1 VTPRSDLAAVVMA
14 GGRGTRMRSSLAKH
28 LHPLLGR
35 RVVDWVIESA
45 EAAGAEPV
53 VIVAAPETRE
63 AYGGLQVA
71 VQEQPLGTGDA
82 VAAARGALEGFGGRV
97 LVLDAAA
104 PLLTGEHLSK
114 LVAEHEAQGATATIL
129 SFVSQLDLPY
139 GRVVRSADGS
149 VEAIVEDR
157 DATDEQKAIRELNSS
172 IYVFEGE
179 PLWSALAKIDA
190 HNAQG
195 EHYLTDTIGQ
205 IVAEGGRCAAWI
217 CPDERATLG
226 INTRAELAVAAAVL
240 RDRTN
245 EAHMLAGVTIVD
257 PATTWIDGTVTLEPD
272 STVHPFTVLRGGTT
286 VASGA
291 EIGPHVVA
299 VDASIGRDAIVG
311 PFCYLRPGTVLD
323 AGAKAGTFVEIKQS
337 RIGARTKVPHL
348 SYIGDADIGEDTNI
362 AAANVTANF
371 PHDPD
376 RPKGKTTI
384 GKNVR
389 TGVDNTFVA
398 PVTVGDD
405 AWVSTGTVVTD
416 DVPPGSLA
424 GFAPRQETKEGWVY
438 ERGKRREHGDD

>member
-1 VTPRSDLAAVVMA
+1 MA
-14 GGRGTRMRSSLAKH
+14 GGMSTRMRSSLPKH

-35 RVVDWVIESA
+35 RVMDWVLESA
-45 EAAGAEPV
+45 GEAGADPIV
-53 VIVAAPETRE
+53 VVVPPDPDE
-63 AYGGLQVA
+63 AYAGLQIA
-71 VQEQPLGTGDA
+71 VQAQPLGTGDA
-82 VAAARGALEGFGGRV
+82 VASARDALAGFEGRV

-104 PLLTGEHLSK
+104 PLLTADHLTALVTEH
-114 LVAEHEAQGATATIL
+114 ADQGAAVTIL
-129 SFVSQLDLPY
+129 TLEPGRQLPY
-139 GRVVRSADGS
+139 GRIVRAADGS
-149 VEAIVEDR
+149 VEAIVEER
-157 DATDEQKAIRELNSS
+157 DATEEQRAIRELNSS
-172 IYVFEGE
+172 IYVFDSDA
-179 PLWSALAKIDA
+179 LWDALDKLDA

-195 EHYLTDTIGQ
+195 ELYLTDTIGH
-205 IVAEGGRCAAWI
+205 IVAAGKRAAAWPI
-217 CPDERATLG
+217 PEPIAALG

-240 RDRTN
+240 RDRIN
-245 EAHMLAGVTIVD
+245 DAHMLAGVTIVD
-257 PATTWIDGTVTLEPD
+257 PASTWIDGTVALEPE
-272 STVHPFTVLRGGTT
+272 STIHPFTVLRGGTT
-286 VASGA
+286 VAGGA
-291 EIGPHVVA
+291 EVGPHAVV
-299 VDASIGRDAIVG
+299 VDASIGPDALVG

-348 SYIGDADIGEDTNI
+348 SYIGDADIGEDSNI

-376 RPKGKTTI
+376 RPKGRTTI

-438 ERGKRREHGDD
+438 ERGNRRERGDD